1 MIYLDNAATSFP
13 KPPEVMA
20 AMTRYATAVGAS
32 PGRSGHRLAAA
43 AGRLVFQ
50 VREQAARL
58 FNVSDSSRIIFT
70 KNVTEALN
78 LTISGLVQPG
88 DRVLTTAME
97 HNSVIRPLR
106 YLEQEGRITLDII
119 PTTPT
124 GEPDIDQL
132 RQLLRQK
139 SFQLAVLNHGS
150 NVTGNIFPLAETIP
164 LIKAEGITVI
174 IDGAQTAGAVPVDLK
189 ALDSD
194 IFCFTGH
201 KSLFGPQGTGGFV
214 LKEGVLP
221 SPLIRGGTGSRS
233 EAEYQP
239 EFLPDY
245 YESGT
250 PNTIGL
256 AGLGAALRFINQTT
270 IEKIHHREQ
279 ELTKR
284 LWQGLSGINDLTL
297 YGPDEDQNRLPVI
310 SFTLNSLT
318 PAEIAFNLDRHHDI
332 MVRVGL
338 HCAPLAHKTIGTFPQ
353 GTVRLAPGY
362 FNTDQEMETVIE
374 AIGKMA
380 ARSSG

>member
-13 KPPEVMA
+13 KPPEVLA
-20 AMTRYATAVGAS
+20 AIAHYATTIGAS
-32 PGRSGHRLAAA
+32 PGRSSHRLAAD

-50 VREQAARL
+50 AREQAARL
-58 FNVSDSSRIIFT
+58 FHVNDSSRIIFT

-78 LTISGLVQPG
+78 LAIFGLVQPG

-106 YLEQEGRITLDII
+106 YLEQEGRITLEII
-119 PTTPT
+119 PASTA

-132 RQLLRQK
+132 QRRLRQH

-150 NVTGNIFPLAETIP
+150 NVTGSIFPLARVIS
-164 LIKAEGITVI
+164 LLKDEGITVI
-174 IDGAQTAGAVPVDLK
+174 VDGAQTAGAIPINLTTLACDV
-189 ALDSD
+189 
-194 IFCFTGH
+194 FCFTGH
-201 KSLFGPQGTGGFV
+201 KSLLGPQGTGGMV
-214 LKEGVLP
+214 LQEGIMP
-221 SPLIRGGTGSRS
+221 TPLIRGGTGSRS

-250 PNTIGL
+250 LNTIGL
-256 AGLGAALRFINQTT
+256 AGLGAALTFINQTT
-270 IEKIHHREQ
+270 ASEIHHRER
-279 ELTKR
+279 ELARK
-284 LWQGLSGINDLTL
+284 LWQGLSAIAGLRL
-297 YGPDEDQNRLPVI
+297 YGPAADHDRLPII
-310 SFTLNSLT
+310 SFTLNKLT
-318 PAEIAFNLDRHHDI
+318 PAEIAFNLDRHHKI

-362 FNTDQEMETVIE
+362 FNTDREMETVIK

-380 ARSSG
+380 VHNPA

>member
-13 KPPEVMA
+13 KPPAVLAE
-20 AMTRYATAVGAS
+20 MTHYATAIGAS
-32 PGRSGHRLAAA
+32 PGRSSHRLAAD

-50 VREQAARL
+50 AREQAARL
-58 FNVSDSSRIIFT
+58 FNISDSSRIIFT

-78 LTISGLVQPG
+78 LTIFGLVQPG

-106 YLEQEGRITLDII
+106 YLEQKGHITLDII
-119 PTTPT
+119 PAAPT
-124 GEPDIDQL
+124 GELDIDQL
-132 RQLLRQK
+132 RRHLQQH

-150 NVTGNIFPLAETIP
+150 NVSGSIFPLAEIIP
-164 LIKAEGITVI
+164 LLKTEGITVI
-174 IDGAQTAGAVPVDLK
+174 IDGAQTAGAIPIDLRK
-189 ALDSD
+189 LDSD

-239 EFLPDY
+239 QFLPDY

-256 AGLGAALRFINQTT
+256 AGLGAALKFINQTT
-270 IEKIHHREQ
+270 IEEIHRREQ
-279 ELTKR
+279 ELTKK
-284 LWQGLSGINDLTL
+284 LWHGLSGISGLKL
-297 YGPDEDQNRLPVI
+297 YGPEEDVECLPVI
-310 SFTLNSLT
+310 SFTLSNLT

-353 GTVRLAPGY
+353 GTVRLAPGF
-362 FNTDQEMETVIE
+362 FNTIQEMEKVIR
-374 AIGKMA
+374 AIGEMA
-380 ARSSG
+380 VHGSA

>member
-1 MIYLDNAATSFP
+1 VIYLDNAATSFP
-13 KPPEVMA
+13 KPPEVPA
-20 AMTRYATAVGAS
+20 AMTHYATAIGAS
-32 PGRSGHRLAAA
+32 PGRSSHRLAAD

-50 VREQAARL
+50 AREQAARL
-58 FNVSDSSRIIFT
+58 FNISDSSRIIFT

-78 LTISGLVQPG
+78 LTIFGLVQPG

-106 YLEQEGRITLDII
+106 YLEQKGHITLDII
-119 PTTPT
+119 PAAPT
-124 GEPDIDQL
+124 GELDIDQL
-132 RQLLRQK
+132 RRHLQQH

-150 NVTGNIFPLAETIP
+150 NVNGSIFPLAEIIP
-164 LIKAEGITVI
+164 LLKTEEITVI
-174 IDGAQTAGAVPVDLK
+174 IDGAQTAGAIPIDLRK
-189 ALDSD
+189 LDSD

-239 EFLPDY
+239 QFLPDY

-256 AGLGAALRFINQTT
+256 AGLGAALKFINQTT
-270 IEKIHHREQ
+270 IEEIHRREQ
-279 ELTKR
+279 ELTKK
-284 LWQGLSGINDLTL
+284 LWHELSGISGLKL
-297 YGPDEDQNRLPVI
+297 YGPGADQDHLPVI
-310 SFTLNSLT
+310 SFTLDSLT
-318 PAEIAFNLDRHHDI
+318 PAEIAFNLDRHHNI

-362 FNTDQEMETVIE
+362 FNTDREMETVIE

-380 ARSSG
+380 VHGSA

>member
-1 MIYLDNAATSFP
+1 VIYLDNAATSFP
-13 KPPEVMA
+13 KPPAVLAE
-20 AMTRYATAVGAS
+20 MTHYATAIGAS
-32 PGRSGHRLAAA
+32 PGRSSHRLAAD

-50 VREQAARL
+50 AREQAARL
-58 FNVSDSSRIIFT
+58 FNISDSSRIIFT

-78 LTISGLVQPG
+78 LTIFGLVQPG

-106 YLEQEGRITLDII
+106 YLEQKGHITLDII
-119 PTTPT
+119 PAAPT
-124 GEPDIDQL
+124 GELDIDQL
-132 RQLLRQK
+132 RRHLQQH

-150 NVTGNIFPLAETIP
+150 NVSGSIFPLAEIIP
-164 LIKAEGITVI
+164 LLKTEGITVI
-174 IDGAQTAGAVPVDLK
+174 IDGAQTAGAIPIDLRK
-189 ALDSD
+189 LDSD

-239 EFLPDY
+239 QFLPDY

-256 AGLGAALRFINQTT
+256 AGLGAALKFINQTT
-270 IEKIHHREQ
+270 IEEIHRREQ
-279 ELTKR
+279 ELTKK
-284 LWQGLSGINDLTL
+284 LWHGLSGISGLKL
-297 YGPDEDQNRLPVI
+297 YGPEEDVECLPVI
-310 SFTLNSLT
+310 SFTLSNLT

-353 GTVRLAPGY
+353 GTVRLAPGF
-362 FNTDQEMETVIE
+362 FNTIQEMEKVIR
-374 AIGKMA
+374 AIGEMA
-380 ARSSG
+380 VHGSA

>member
-13 KPPEVMA
+13 KPPAVLAE
-20 AMTRYATAVGAS
+20 MTHYATAIGAS
-32 PGRSGHRLAAA
+32 PGRSSHRLAAD

-50 VREQAARL
+50 AREQAARL
-58 FNVSDSSRIIFT
+58 FNISDSSRIIFT

-78 LTISGLVQPG
+78 LTIFGLVQPG

-106 YLEQEGRITLDII
+106 YLEQKGHITLDII
-119 PTTPT
+119 PAAPT
-124 GEPDIDQL
+124 GELDIDQL
-132 RQLLRQK
+132 RRHLQQH

-150 NVTGNIFPLAETIP
+150 NVSGSIFPLAEIIP
-164 LIKAEGITVI
+164 LLKTEEITVI
-174 IDGAQTAGAVPVDLK
+174 IDGAQTAGAIPIDLRK
-189 ALDSD
+189 LDSD

-239 EFLPDY
+239 QFLPDY

-256 AGLGAALRFINQTT
+256 AGLGAALKFINQTT
-270 IEKIHHREQ
+270 IEEIHRREQ
-279 ELTKR
+279 ELTKK
-284 LWQGLSGINDLTL
+284 LWHGLSGISGLKL
-297 YGPDEDQNRLPVI
+297 YGPEEDVECLPVI
-310 SFTLNSLT
+310 SFTLSNLT

-362 FNTDQEMETVIE
+362 FNTDREMETVIE

-380 ARSSG
+380 VHGSA

>member
-13 KPPEVMA
+13 KPPEVLA
-20 AMTRYATAVGAS
+20 AMTHYATAIGAS
-32 PGRSGHRLAAA
+32 PGRSGHRLAAD
-43 AGRLVFQ
+43 AGRLIFQ
-50 VREQAARL
+50 AREQAARL
-58 FNVSDSSRIIFT
+58 FHLSDSSRIIFT

-78 LTISGLVQPG
+78 LAIFGLVQPG

-124 GEPDIDQL
+124 GKPDLEYLKHQL
-132 RQLLRQK
+132 QK
-139 SFQLAVLNHGS
+139 HSFQLAVLNHGS
-150 NVTGNIFPLAETIP
+150 NVTGNIFPLAEIIP
-164 LIKAEGITVI
+164 LLKTEGITVI
-174 IDGAQTAGAVPVDLK
+174 VDGAQTAGAIPIDLK

-201 KSLFGPQGTGGFV
+201 KSLFGPQGTGGFF
-214 LKEGVLP
+214 LREGLTPLP
-221 SPLIRGGTGSRS
+221 LTRGGTGSRS

-256 AGLGAALRFINQTT
+256 AGLAAALMFINQTT
-270 IEKIHHREQ
+270 VEEIHRREQ
-279 ELTKR
+279 ELTRK
-284 LWQGLSGINDLTL
+284 LWQGLTTITGLRL
-297 YGPDEDQNRLPVI
+297 YGPGADQDHLPII
-310 SFTLNSLT
+310 SFTLDQLT
-318 PAEIAFNLDRHHDI
+318 PAEIAFNLDREDEI

-338 HCAPLAHKTIGTFPQ
+338 HCAPLAHKTISTFPQ

-362 FNTDQEMETVIE
+362 FNTDREMETVIE

-380 ARSSG
+380 AHSPE

>member
-20 AMTRYATAVGAS
+20 AMTHYATAIGAS
-32 PGRSGHRLAAA
+32 PGRSGHRLAAD

-50 VREQAARL
+50 AREQAARL

-78 LTISGLVQPG
+78 LTIFGLVQPG

-106 YLEQEGRITLDII
+106 YLEQEGLITLDII
-119 PTTPT
+119 AAAPT
-124 GEPDIDQL
+124 GEPNLEYLKHQL
-132 RQLLRQK
+132 RK
-139 SFQLAVLNHGS
+139 HSFQLAVLNHGS
-150 NVTGNIFPLAETIP
+150 NITGNIFPLAETIP

-174 IDGAQTAGAVPVDLK
+174 IDGAQTAGAIPIDLK

-214 LKEGVLP
+214 LREGLTP
-221 SPLIRGGTGSRS
+221 LPLIRGGTGSHS

-245 YESGT
+245 FESGT

-256 AGLGAALRFINQTT
+256 AGLGAALSFINQTT
-270 IEKIHHREQ
+270 VEEIHRQ
-279 ELTKR
+279 ERKLARR
-284 LWQGLSGINDLTL
+284 LWQGLSGISDLTL
-297 YGPDEDQNRLPVI
+297 YGPDEGQNRLPVI
-310 SFTLNSLT
+310 SFTLGKLT
-318 PAEIAFNLDRHHDI
+318 PAEIAFNLDRQDEI

-338 HCAPLAHKTIGTFPQ
+338 HCAPMAHKTIGTFPQ